1 MPDENVHLG
10 YLKTYGMKKLT
21 LLAVFIWSFSLCLVA
36 QPPIEPVRRYEG
48 TVEYQKTQQPA
59 TILEFRYPAK
69 ELENAMEAYVEKQ
82 GGKIKQQKGFT
93 YVKSMR
99 IHERENR
106 YYDMYYR
113 IEGSGKGAN
122 AMSKIYVIL
131 AEPGENIL
139 LRSQQGDNAAKAAAS
154 VGAVSFFGAMGSE
167 VGSYDLERKLK
178 EQQEEVDKAARRKT
192 ELEKKRERLLK
203 ELDETTQDLE
213 RQANELEKAKT
224 ILEQLKS
231 SKKN

>member
-1 MPDENVHLG
+1 
-10 YLKTYGMKKLT
+10 
-21 LLAVFIWSFSLCLVA
+21 
-36 QPPIEPVRRYEG
+36 
-48 TVEYQKTQQPA
+48 
-59 TILEFRYPAK
+59 
-69 ELENAMEAYVEKQ
+69 
-82 GGKIKQQKGFT
+82 
-93 YVKSMR
+93 
-99 IHERENR
+99 
-106 YYDMYYR
+106 
-113 IEGSGKGAN
+113 
-122 AMSKIYVIL
+122 
-131 AEPGENIL
+131 
-139 LRSQQGDNAAKAAAS
+139 
-154 VGAVSFFGAMGSE
+154 